1 MIYMPATHRL
11 LFGINHKPTE
21 DKITE
26 QIKEQYLNVGAITYR
41 EGVVPALLEYKA
53 DTVLLRDTLG
63 GSQKIEDLIKQIRLE
78 CPLVRIIFICSQR
91 PKTDPFISTLI
102 SYGIY
107 DLIVSD
113 SVPVQT
119 IISYILSPR
128 NFKDVAAYFKPI
140 NYEDP
145 VSETVTAAPKKE
157 SLFGNLFK
165 KTEQP
170 KPVESFQTPAN
181 GGHLNIDAI
190 RQAIQEEA
198 DRKAQANI
206 DKIIKDEVSK
216 QTDKMR
222 QKLNEAEA
230 SLAAANASLRDKL
243 KAEISTGRE
252 IEQARLELDRLRVQL
267 DRERTEAEKIK
278 ATYEERLLATQSTSN
293 PEWFMKKSKEWEAE
307 KSQLQAEIAKR
318 QVSIEELCFKL
329 EQATK
334 ELEERK
340 ALGNGGQLA
349 VDYSFEDGS
358 IVLPDNTD
366 YEPVHAGGN
375 HVFLFMGAKHG
386 IGTTTMA
393 LNTAALL
400 AARGQKTILIELNSH
415 FPMLNSYFE
424 FTNLTA
430 GIDTACAGL
439 ASGNFR
445 AVDSAIIK
453 PHGLTPAKRALGK
466 TYKRLPGALHFML
479 FSNIH
484 LLNEKTGKNK
494 AIEASALKDL
504 IYTLLIQLKYS
515 YIVIDVQSDDREIM
529 DICLNG
535 NVMADRLVLG
545 LNQDPQTLAS
555 AGHLITD
562 LARSPIGVMAKGAV
576 YPVAGYIHQLDPG
589 IGKIAKYLNINAKQC
604 VPITFDKQGYIGA
617 AMNGLPYVSVGG
629 KNAAEYGGL
638 INLIL

>member
-1 MIYMPATHRL
+1 MPATHRL
-11 LFGINHKPTE
+11 LYGINHKPTE

-26 QIKEQYLNVGAITYR
+26 QVKDQYLNVGAITYR

-91 PKTDPFISTLI
+91 PKTDPFVSTLI

-119 IISYILSPR
+119 IISYILHPR
-128 NFKDVAAYFKPI
+128 NFRDVASYFKPI
-140 NYEDP
+140 NYDDP
-145 VSETVTAAPKKE
+145 TQEIPESTQKKE
-157 SLFGNLFK
+157 GFLGGLFK
-165 KTEQP
+165 KTEPP
-170 KPVESFQTPAN
+170 KQSSVIQTSPS
-181 GGHLNIDAI
+181 GGHLNIDAM

-206 DKIIKDEVSK
+206 EKIIKDEVSK
-216 QTDKMR
+216 QTHR
-222 QKLNEAEA
+222 LELKLKEAEA
-230 SLAAANASLRDKL
+230 SLAAANASLRDKM
-243 KAEISTGRE
+243 KAEISSGRDL
-252 IEQARLELDRLRVQL
+252 EQARLEIDRLRIQL
-267 DRERTEAEKIK
+267 EHERNEAEQIR
-278 ATYEERLLATQSTSN
+278 ATYEERLLATQSTNN
-293 PEWFMKKSKEWEAE
+293 PEWFMKKSKEWEDE
-307 KSQLQAEIAKR
+307 KTQLQAEVAKR
-318 QVSIEELCFKL
+318 QVSIEELYFKL
-329 EQATK
+329 EQANK
-334 ELEERK
+334 ELKERK
-340 ALGNGGQLA
+340 ALGAGEQLA

-358 IVLPDNTD
+358 IILPDNTE

-400 AARGQKTILIELNSH
+400 AARGQKTILVELNGK

-430 GIDTACAGL
+430 GIDTACSGL
-439 ASGNFR
+439 SNGNFR
-445 AVDSAIIK
+445 AVEAAIIK
-453 PHGLTPAKRALGK
+453 PHGLTPTKRALGK
-466 TYKRLPGALHFML
+466 TYKKLPGALHFML
-479 FSNIH
+479 FSNIY
-484 LLNEKTGKNK
+484 LLNEKSGKNK
-494 AIEASALKDL
+494 PIETSSLKDL
-504 IYTLLIQLKYS
+504 IYALLIQLKYS
-515 YIVIDVQSDDREIM
+515 YIVIDIQSDDHEMM

-535 NVMADRLVLG
+535 GIMADKLVMSLS
-545 LNQDPQTLAS
+545 QDPQTLAS

-562 LARSPIGVMAKGAV
+562 LARSQIGTLAKGTIYPIG
-576 YPVAGYIHQLDPG
+576 GYIHQLDPG

-604 VPITFDKQGYIGA
+604 IPITFDKQGYVEA
-617 AMNGLPYVSVGG
+617 AMSGLPYVSAGG
-629 KNAAEYGGL
+629 KNAAEYNGL
-638 INLIL
+638 VNLIM